1 MKSLLQIL
9 STSVSSIS
17 HPQCDQRWPPFS
29 KSRESFKYKA
39 NHHVVSVASMAQC
52 ELTRSWGAMAPVVSY
67 GILVK
72 QLIYYPRGMYICD
85 YDKEKK
91 TQLVL

>member
-1 MKSLLQIL
+1 
-9 STSVSSIS
+9 
-17 HPQCDQRWPPFS
+17 
-29 KSRESFKYKA
+29 
-39 NHHVVSVASMAQC
+39 MAQC